1 MKRSSKFFS
10 SILVLTILLTA
21 IPIAPIFAAGEPSI
35 SLGSSSLASG
45 KYSYPNA
52 TISGENIRTI
62 LISFSDS
69 VTSGD
74 AIILPST
81 TPSGFSVSQTSS
93 SNAYAKRINL
103 AENTPASTIA
113 EYVRGITFSIESATQ
128 SLSITVTTENITND
142 TFYNSDTGHYYQYIA
157 DTSSNWTSAYD
168 AAKAMTYMGRTGYLA
183 TIMSADEDQYVN
195 SLSGGKTGWLG
206 GTLLSNTGTTAGS
219 LYYNGF
225 DTSSVVSTGWYWA
238 CGPEKGTTFYS
249 SNSLYP
255 NANAGNA
262 STVDAA
268 NTTYYYNWARGTV
281 SYEPNNMTLYESST
295 GNDYE
300 ACLTTL
306 VISGNTGKH
315 GTSFSWNDKRYDTPG
330 TGMWDAQGYFV
341 EYGNQLNGDS
351 GSASTAFSTAST
363 TLRKPSAAISLTTVS
378 WTGATTYKCGVSLPA
393 TSKMVTISV
402 DSGYFTIPSLGSALT
417 FLGGTSGTSYV
428 SSYHANTQFN
438 SAVFSFSDY
447 AGAATLLGNIVY
459 SLSGT
464 TPQTISA
471 TSSTISPL
479 AGDIYFEGHYY
490 RYVDSGTA
498 SISWPSSVLAAGAT
512 DDPYFG
518 GRGYIATATSQAENS
533 ILLRLVENGVGGSD
547 HWDDAWMGGMWQ
559 RNTGTLASPTIIR
572 GADGNEI
579 TYEDLY
585 QCTNLSTI
593 LKDYSDTFADFNAS
607 NASTYIYSNPNT
619 VRYYWVD
626 GPEAGQEIANNTSDF
641 APWHASSGTQDEPNA
656 GDFVYIGWQGA
667 YWDDLS
673 ADSSFSKLSG
683 YIVEFSGFD
692 GGSDAGIIMQDNK
705 TTTAYTATINTR
717 INAAAAAAPGSV
729 ELRQSGSSAIT
740 MSLSSTGVYTK
751 NVHAGTYDV
760 YINGEDTGK
769 DIAITNASAAV
780 TVDYYIVSYSV
791 SDAGEASGST
801 ISATAGGTSFSSG
814 SAILAGKEIVIT
826 AAGAGATQYAYSWSG
841 TGIDGGSVS
850 SVTVSSLGA
859 AVNAH
864 FTVTGTIYYSAT
876 VYTKIDGI
884 QSDIEGTVELRKGA
898 ICSEAVDSGTG
909 VYRSSV
915 QTGTYDVYIDGHDT
929 GTNIYVLGTGSN
941 AVVNYYTVSFSV
953 TNEKDASGSTISAT
967 ADGVAITSGVPVLA
981 GKTIQITALGAGA
994 TVYEYAW
1001 SQESGNTASTASIS
1015 SLDHHLNAICTVTG
1029 TRIYTPI
1036 VTFDAE
1042 GGSVSISS
1050 QIKQFGCVYG
1060 KGSDGTTVE
1069 SLPIPVREGYTFSGW
1084 WTGYN
1089 GTGILATENTSV
1101 SSASDHT
1108 LYAKWTPVT
1117 IVATPTARPTE
1128 QPTATPTEQPTA
1140 IPTAQPTEQ
1149 PTATPTVQPVQRTAS
1164 IMSGG
1169 ITCSINMNRT
1179 TSEDGSVVDQAI
1191 LTTDAMQALLDQ
1203 GTASDEIAIRIS
1215 KDESDPADV
1224 YTFDIPSGVLFAI
1237 VSSGRNTV
1245 LDSPFGSVTLS
1256 EESMR
1261 LAAENNTPLS
1271 LSLMAGKAA
1280 SSDEVFSTLQNMT
1293 GKVLGTPKLVK
1304 TNIDSLP
1311 LRVTLPLDGF
1321 SEEELADEAFL
1332 SSVCVYVTYEDS
1344 KTAVLSG
1351 TIVYTDG
1358 VPTGISF
1365 EMNQS
1370 GSYQIISAVHADPI
1384 NQKRES
1390 AGNGNTTIWI
1400 LGISGGILL
1409 LGFFFLILLFKKRK
1423 EKDEEKQGSQNL
1435 LNL

>member
-1 MKRSSKFFS
+1 MKSWSKIYSF
-10 SILVLTILLTA
+10 ILVMAILLTA

-35 SLGSSSLASG
+35 TLGSASLADG

-74 AIILPST
+74 AIVLPST
-81 TPSGFSVSQTSS
+81 TPSGFTVSQSSS
-93 SNAYAKRINL
+93 SNVYAKRINL
-103 AENTPASTIA
+103 AENTSASAIA
-113 EYVRGITFSIESATQ
+113 DYVRGIRFSIESATQ
-128 SLSITVTTENITND
+128 SLSITVTTENIAND

-168 AAKAMTYMGRTGYLA
+168 TAKAMTYMGRTGYLA
-183 TIMSADEDQYVN
+183 TITSAEEDKYVN

-206 GTLLSNTGTTAGS
+206 GTLLSNTGTTSGS

-255 NANAGNA
+255 SVNAENAT
-262 STVDAA
+262 TVDSA
-268 NTTYYYNWARGTV
+268 NTAYYYNWARGTV
-281 SYEPNNMTLYESST
+281 SYEPNNMTLYQSST
-295 GNDYE
+295 ENDFE

-306 VISGNTGKH
+306 VISGNTGKQ
-315 GTSFSWNDKRYDTPG
+315 GTSFSWNDKRYDTAG
-330 TGMWDAQGYFV
+330 SGMWDAKGYFV
-341 EYGNQLNGDS
+341 EYGNQMEGDS
-351 GSASTAFSTAST
+351 GSASTAFSTAT
-363 TLRKPSAAISLTTVS
+363 ATLKKPSAPVSLTTVS
-378 WTGATTYKCGVSLPA
+378 WTGASTYTCGVSLPA

-417 FLGGTSGTSYV
+417 FLGGTNGTSYV
-428 SSYHANTQFN
+428 SSYNANTHFS
-438 SAVFSFSDY
+438 SAVFSFTDY
-447 AGAATLLGNIVY
+447 VGAANLLGNIVY
-459 SLSGT
+459 SISGS

-498 SISWPSSVLAAGAT
+498 SINWPSSVLAAGAT

-533 ILLRLVENGVGGSD
+533 ILLRLVENGLGGSD

-559 RNTGTLASPTIIR
+559 RNEGTVASPTIIR
-572 GADGNEI
+572 GTDGNEI
-579 TYEDLY
+579 TYDDLY
-585 QCTNLSTI
+585 QCTNLSTL
-593 LKDYSDTFADFNAS
+593 LKDYSDTFSDLIIS
-607 NASTYIYSNPNT
+607 NPSTFIYSNPST

-626 GPEAGQEIANNTSDF
+626 GPEAGQEIANNSSDF
-641 APWHASSGTQDEPNA
+641 SPWHTTSGTQDEPNA

-673 ADSSFSKLSG
+673 AGSNFDKLSG

-692 GGSDAGIIMQDNK
+692 GGSDAGIIMQDSK
-705 TTTAYTATINTR
+705 TTTAYTATVNTR
-717 INAAAAAAPGSV
+717 INASAGAAPGAV
-729 ELRQSGSSAIT
+729 DLRQSGSSAIT
-740 MSLSSTGVYTK
+740 MSQSSTGVYTK
-751 NVHAGTYDV
+751 VVHPGTYDV

-769 DIAITNASAAV
+769 DITITSADAAL
-780 TVDYYIVSYSV
+780 TVDYYTVSYSV

-801 ISATAGGTSFSSG
+801 ISATADETGFTSG

-826 AAGAGATQYAYSWSG
+826 AVGAGATQYTYAWSG
-841 TGIDGGSVS
+841 TGIEGGSLS
-850 SVTVSSLGA
+850 SVSVSSLGA

-864 FTVTGTIYYSAT
+864 FTVTGTILYSAI
-876 VYTKIDGI
+876 VNTKIDGI

-898 ICSEAVDSGTG
+898 IHAEAVDFGTG
-909 VYRSSV
+909 VYRASV

-929 GTNIYVLGTGSN
+929 GINIYVLGTGSST
-941 AVVNYYTVSFSV
+941 VVNYYTVSFSIAD
-953 TNEKDASGSTISAT
+953 EKDASGSTISAT
-967 ADGVAITSGVPVLA
+967 ADGAAITNGVPVLA
-981 GKTIQITALGAGA
+981 GKAIQITVLGAGA
-994 TVYEYAW
+994 TVYEYSW
-1001 SQESGNTASTASIS
+1001 SQESGNTNSTSSIS
-1015 SLDHHLNAICTVTG
+1015 SLDHRLNAICTVTG

-1042 GGSVSISS
+1042 GGSLSISS
-1050 QIKQFGCVYG
+1050 QVKRFGCVYG
-1060 KGSDGTTVE
+1060 KSSDGTTAE
-1069 SLPIPVREGYTFSGW
+1069 PLPIPSRDGYTFSGW

-1089 GTGILATENTSV
+1089 GTGIQAAENTSV

-1117 IVATPTARPTE
+1117 LAVTPTARPTE

-1164 IMSGG
+1164 IVSGG
-1169 ITCSINMNRT
+1169 MSSSLGMNRT
-1179 TSEDGSVVDQAI
+1179 TSASGSVVDQAI

-1203 GTASDEIAIRIS
+1203 GTTSDEIAIMIS
-1215 KDESDPADV
+1215 EDENAPADG

-1237 VSSGRNTV
+1237 ASSGRNTV

-1256 EESMR
+1256 EESMS
-1261 LAAENNTPLS
+1261 LAAGNKTPLS
-1271 LSLMAGKAA
+1271 LSFMTDKAA
-1280 SSDEVFSTLQNMT
+1280 SSEEVFSTLQNMT
-1293 GKVLGTPKLVK
+1293 GRVLGTPILVK
-1304 TNIDSLP
+1304 TNIDSLA
-1311 LRVTLPLDGF
+1311 LSVTLPLDGF
-1321 SEEELADEAFL
+1321 SEDELADEAFL
-1332 SSVCVYVTYEDS
+1332 DSVCVYVTYEDN
-1344 KTAVLSG
+1344 KTDVLFG

-1358 VPTGISF
+1358 VPTGICF

-1370 GSYQIISAVHADPI
+1370 GSYQIISAVHAKPI
-1384 NQKRES
+1384 NQKGEP
-1390 AGNGNTTIWI
+1390 AENGNWTIWI
-1400 LGISGGILL
+1400 MGISGGILL
-1409 LGFFFLILLFKKRK
+1409 VGIFFLILLFKRRK
-1423 EKDEEKQGSQNL
+1423 NKEEAEQSSQNL